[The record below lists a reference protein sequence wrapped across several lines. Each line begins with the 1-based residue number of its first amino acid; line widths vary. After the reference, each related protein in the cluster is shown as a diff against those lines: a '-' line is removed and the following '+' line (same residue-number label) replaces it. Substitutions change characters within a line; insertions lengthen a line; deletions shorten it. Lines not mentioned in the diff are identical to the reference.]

1 MNRLTRTLVRTL
13 AALGAAGLA
22 LAPSAALAAD
32 GTIDHVETKPG
43 TVQLLIS
50 VPADADVDL
59 DGVEVTVDG
68 KAADSTAEP
77 ADSDSDVDKYTDGDI
92 DGDRHTDVDI
102 DADQYTNGIADRY
115 VNCDADGN
123 CDGHTHTGSGIDPV
137 CFARL

>member
-13 AALGAAGLA
+13 AALGATGLA

-68 KAADSTAEP
+68 KALGRLSSTGLRPKFLEKMAY
-77 ADSDSDVDKYTDGDI
+77 ANVTVDPLI
-92 DGDRHTDVDI
+92 
-102 DADQYTNGIADRY
+102 
-115 VNCDADGN
+115 
-123 CDGHTHTGSGIDPV
+123 
-137 CFARL
+137 FAPERG